1 MPRKSPERVVVVT
14 GASNGPGRAIALEF
28 AMHGEALVLGSRRS
42 GPLDAVRRCCD
53 ALHAGTLALVTN
65 LSDEQEGYALANAA
79 LARFKRV
86 NIWINYAP
94 PVPLLRG
101 DATPRDAFSDSA
113 VFDLRGYEHGAAAAL
128 ACFQALGGGVL
139 VNVDSLIGGAPPG
152 CEARYEELREKV
164 AHTFAGIEARARGV
178 PGVRVISVQPSRT
191 PVASEALA
199 PAVASLA
206 RAWSRGGAI
215 ARILGGVHRARLT
228 VRTHIPGRM
237 RPGTRH
243 DLVPAG
249 LAPAVNDASHASGGV
264 PTPRT
269 FRTAPRRSRGHGRW
283 HLASVVRPREYLS
296 TALLVVV
303 VPLVAVAAALMLI
316 G

>member
-28 AMHGEALVLGSRRS
+28 AMHGDALVLGSRRS

-65 LSDEQEGYALANAA
+65 LSDEEEAYALANAA
-79 LARFKRV
+79 LTRFKRV

-101 DATPRDAFSDSA
+101 DATPADAFRDDA
-113 VFDLRGYEHGAAAAL
+113 VFDLRGYENGATAAL
-128 ACFQALGGGVL
+128 ACFKALGGGVL
-139 VNVDSLIGGAPPG
+139 VNVDWLIGGAPPG
-152 CEARYEELREKV
+152 CEARYVELRQKV
-164 AHTFAGIEARARGV
+164 ADTFAGIEARARAI
-178 PGVRVISVQPSRT
+178 PGVRVTSVQPSRT
-191 PVASEALA
+191 RVTSEALA

-215 ARILGGVHRARLT
+215 AGVLGGVHGARLLM
-228 VRTHIPGRM
+228 RTQVAART
-237 RPGTRH
+237 RRDTRH
-243 DLVPAG
+243 EPAT
-249 LAPAVNDASHASGGV
+249 AANDANVARDAV
-264 PTPRT
+264 PTRRT
-269 FRTAPRRSRGHGRW
+269 FRPTQQRSREHGRW
-283 HLASVVRPREYLS
+283 HLASVAQSREYLS
-296 TALLVVV
+296 TALLAI
-303 VPLVAVAAALMLI
+303 VPLVAVAAALLLV